1 MTAWGIAGR
10 SRDKIPA
17 MRFSI
22 ALVLAVLSI
31 AFAQTPTVVSATFRD
46 VRSLDPGRGS
56 STPDRQLMQ
65 NIFSGLVRYAP
76 GGNDVEPD
84 LATHWVISDDGLR
97 YTFFLR
103 RDAQWHGGYGPF
115 TAHDVKFTFDRHRD
129 PASES
134 RWRGTMSIIDAVNVV
149 DDHTVEI
156 VLSAPSAPFMTV
168 ALASLAG
175 LIMNERAVADAGAEV
190 GSRPI
195 GTGPYQLVAFE
206 PRVRYVL
213 EAHEGYDRGRPAIER
228 IIWNVVPDESVQAL
242 ALQNGDL
249 NYMIVR
255 DLQALPAL
263 RARGDITITAT
274 PATAYYGVVFNTR
287 RAPTDDVR
295 VRQAIAHAID
305 KALFVDTV
313 LEGQGEVLDSV
324 IPAGMLGHTPDV
336 PTSAFDPARAREL
349 LAEAGH
355 ADGLTLNAI
364 YTAGDAFVVPL
375 AEVLQAFLADVGITL
390 TLVPLEAAALNERR
404 SAGDFDLH
412 VGGPARAEP
421 DEILSERFLGR
432 NFGVGFNYSGY
443 GAIDDLIDAQRTERD
458 PAERLRQLHEIQR
471 RLAIDVPELPVY
483 QPLYVTAHAD
493 YLTGDRPN
501 VSNWLVFFDEMAFT
515 DLSRCR
521 VCR

>member
-1 MTAWGIAGR
+1 MMR
-10 SRDKIPA
+10 C
-17 MRFSI
+17 MRFLA
-22 ALVLAVLSI
+22 ALLLASSAF
-31 AFAQTPTVVSATFRD
+31 AFAQVPTIVSATFRD
-46 VRSLDPGRGS
+46 VRSLDPGQGS
-56 STPDRQLMQ
+56 STPDRQLLQ

-76 GGNDVEPD
+76 DGDGVVPD
-84 LATHWVISDDGLR
+84 LATHWEISDDGLR

-103 RDAQWHGGYGPF
+103 RDAQWHGGYGAF
-115 TAHDVKFTFDRHRD
+115 TADDVRFTFDHHRD
-129 PASES
+129 PASGS
-134 RWRGTMSIIDAVNVV
+134 RWRGTLAVIDTVNVI

-156 VLSAPSAPFMTV
+156 ILSAPSAPFMTV

-175 LIMNERAVADAGAEV
+175 LMMNERAVADAGSDL

-195 GTGPYQLVAFE
+195 GTGPYRLSEFE

-213 EAHEGYDRGRPAIER
+213 EAHDGYHRGRPAIER
-228 IIWNVVPDESVQAL
+228 IVWNVIPDESVQAL

-255 DLQALPAL
+255 DLEAIAAFE
-263 RARGDITITAT
+263 ARGGITITAT
-274 PATAYYGVVFNTR
+274 PATAYYGVVFNTQR
-287 RAPTDDVR
+287 PATGDVR

-305 KALFVDTV
+305 KALFVETV
-313 LEGQGEVLDSV
+313 LEGLGQVLDSV

-336 PTSAFDPARAREL
+336 PTYAFDPARAREL
-349 LAEAGH
+349 LAEAGY
-355 ADGLTLNAI
+355 ASGLTLNAI

-375 AEVLQAFLADVGITL
+375 AEVLQSFLADVGVTL
-390 TLVPLEAAALNERR
+390 LLQPLEAAALNQRR
-404 SAGDFDLH
+404 AAYDFDLH

-432 NFGVGFNYSGY
+432 NVGVGPNYSQY
-443 GAIDDLIDAQRTERD
+443 DAIDEAIDAQRIERD

-471 RLAIDVPELPVY
+471 RLAVDLPELPVY
-483 QPLYVTAHAD
+483 QPLYVTVHAD
-493 YLTGDRPN
+493 YLTGDRAN
-501 VSNWLVFFDEMAFT
+501 TSNWMMFFDEMAFT